1 MKKTTPLDPIVKA
14 GLHFGSDE
22 PVEDEHAKALSA
34 YKYAHVQLNTPA
46 VHLDPFTCHIQETV
60 AMVVFGANIPKE
72 KPTEGNATK
81 ELLLDVEFY
90 QRASERSQY
99 FEKNL
104 LGPKVAE
111 LYEFMMARIK
121 KSGSHQL
128 YAFHEALKANTE
140 LIVEP
145 TVDKADSKRQSIWSC
160 QRIGSFGR
168 RLVLVDS
175 NGLALCKVFATA
187 EEATLLMALHNNYH
201 FHRYLCAIVESA
213 IKAKVVAKIQ
223 GFVHLWNGLTGE
235 CATLPV
241 REWGK
246 KKRLYFTGPIQDM
259 FEARKI
265 SILIL
270 RL

>member
-1 MKKTTPLDPIVKA
+1 M
-14 GLHFGSDE
+14 E
-22 PVEDEHAKALSA
+22 EEHAKAMSA
-34 YKYAHVQLNTPA
+34 YKYAIEPTPA

-60 AMVVFGANIPKE
+60 ARVVFGANIPKE
-72 KPTEGNATK
+72 KPTEANASK

-104 LGPKVAE
+104 LGPKVVE
-111 LYEFMMARIK
+111 LSESIMTRIK
-121 KSGSHQL
+121 QNGSPQL
-128 YAFHEALKANTE
+128 YAFHEALKSNAE

-160 QRIGSFGR
+160 QQIGSFGR

-187 EEATLLMALHNNYH
+187 EEAALLTALHNNYH
-201 FHRYLCAIVESA
+201 FHRYICAIVESA
-213 IKAKVVAKIQ
+213 IRAKVVAKIE
-223 GFVHLWNGLTGE
+223 GFVQLWHSLTGE
-235 CATLPV
+235 CAMLPV
-241 REWGK
+241 RDWGK